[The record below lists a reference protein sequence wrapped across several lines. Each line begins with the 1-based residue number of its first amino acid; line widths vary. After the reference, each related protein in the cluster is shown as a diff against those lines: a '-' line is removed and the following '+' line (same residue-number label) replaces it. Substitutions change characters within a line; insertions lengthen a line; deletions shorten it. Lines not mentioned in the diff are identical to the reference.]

1 MKIQEAELER
11 RKEIHEYLTT
21 THMFCLFVM
30 MFALVL
36 SKNLFNLKSPNAIS
50 FRFLLFF
57 FIALLG
63 FAFINKYNNQNASLS
78 VDARITWVDL
88 LYITFPLAIATLT
101 LFMVGK
107 NNNSIE
113 VIMLL
118 PVIIAASVM
127 GKKTGIIMAVI
138 CTGIIYLENF
148 ILGTSFEVFVILQQ
162 NLIIISVMF
171 IVAWFSGAQTDLDTQ
186 YRRELTKLA
195 STDFLTGL
203 YNFGYFQEKIGEY
216 FQNASDQHPLAL
228 IILDVDY
235 FKHYNDI
242 HGHQAG
248 DLLLSVIGDVLTEKV
263 GHPGFVAR
271 YGGDEFVVVL
281 PDVASA
287 DAKRIAEEI
296 SEMIKSQKFQGEEY
310 QPEGKITI
318 SCGIAVCPTHA
329 LNPKDLIKHAD
340 QALYRAKSL
349 DRNKVEMYF
358 SVFDELD
365 VEGDEKELLNSIR
378 TLVSVINAK
387 DRYTY
392 GHSERVTDYA
402 IKLGNKLYLPQE
414 QIHLLGYAAFL
425 HDIGK
430 IEIDRDLLNKVG
442 PLNKEEWETLKC
454 HSQWGSDIVKAVK
467 KLHLIVPIIL
477 YHHENYDG
485 TGYPT
490 GLAGK
495 ETPILARII
504 RIVDSYD
511 AMISRRPYKNQLAL
525 STVLEEL
532 RSCAGTK
539 CDPELV
545 DLFCEIIL
553 AENTSYELERK

>member
-1 MKIQEAELER
+1 MEGNVER
-11 RKEIHEYLTT
+11 KTY
-21 THMFCLFVM
+21 
-30 MFALVL
+30 
-36 SKNLFNLKSPNAIS
+36 
-50 FRFLLFF
+50 
-57 FIALLG
+57 
-63 FAFINKYNNQNASLS
+63 YNTKNASLS
-78 VDARITWVDL
+78 VDARITWIDL
-88 LYITFPLAIATLT
+88 LYITFPLVVATFA
-101 LFMVGK
+101 LFLFGK
-107 NNNSIE
+107 SNNTIE
-113 VIMLL
+113 AIMLL
-118 PVIIAASVM
+118 PVIIAASIS
-127 GKKTGIIMAVI
+127 GKRTGIIMTVI
-138 CTGIIYLENF
+138 CTGIIYLENLV
-148 ILGTSFEVFVILQQ
+148 LGTSFEVFVILQQ
-162 NLIIISVMF
+162 NLILISVMF

-186 YRRELTKLA
+186 YRRDLTKLA

-203 YNFGYFQEKIGEY
+203 NNFGYFQEKIGEY
-216 FQNASDQHPLAL
+216 LQNASDQHPLAL

-263 GHPGFVAR
+263 GRPGFVAR

-281 PDVASA
+281 PDA
-287 DAKRIAEEI
+287 DSEGAKRIAEEFR
-296 SEMIKSQKFQGEEY
+296 EMIKSQNFKGEEY

-402 IKLGNKLYLPQE
+402 IKLGNKLDLPQE

-430 IEIDRDLLNKVG
+430 IEIERDLLNKVG

-467 KLHLIVPIIL
+467 KLHPIVPIIL

-511 AMISRRPYKNQLAL
+511 AMTSRRPYKNQLAL

-539 CDPELV
+539 FDPDLV